1 MSESCQYHS
10 IKLMLIPIQ
19 SQISRLSSLGLLI
32 SIQLALLSVNAQTA
46 KTFRMPTESEVRA
59 LFELATRPLP
69 EKMLLT
75 AEIEILE
82 PPMQPD
88 ELERHISESIA
99 ENEADE
105 KRKEKLA
112 GGPIAESESDDFET
126 FITNALTKRY
136 SGKRKLWRKEW
147 YSRSGELYRSDSYD
161 FLDLELDPILRTN
174 ILSGSIPCLYSKISF
189 ARGGIEKDSRFPK
202 GQSMSINHGIQS
214 GSVHTAEGFSISE
227 PELWPAL
234 SMNAELSFPIG
245 VLLAKADTFPEEPP
259 FRDMILGVELD
270 EAKLNQALQGEVF
283 GWRITARD
291 DLIDDEQVSRIVLQS
306 QANSFFN
313 QILGA
318 LIENATNQ
326 KGKEDLSAVASAQFT
341 YWIGKIA
348 QPSGP
353 RLLKVE
359 KSVPGRRR
367 LTATRQWDDS
377 TGLLKSWSLSDQNL
391 NNGEETNT
399 TYHFKHVDLQ
409 ASFSDEDVFGYGQL
423 QPLQIVSYDKQ
434 VIQIPEGTRLIQGPP
449 EKKVDY
455 KLVMAQLIL
464 YTVVLLPG
472 IYFGRQLVNS
482 TKSRK

>member
-1 MSESCQYHS
+1 MPFTNHLLTRQLELIRIVLPILVVLLHSKAQSAEAFRNPRQSE
-10 IKLMLIPIQ
+10 L
-19 SQISRLSSLGLLI
+19 
-32 SIQLALLSVNAQTA
+32 
-46 KTFRMPTESEVRA
+46 RA

-88 ELERHISESIA
+88 ELERQISESIA

-202 GQSMSINHGIQS
+202 GRSISINHGIQS
-214 GSVHTAEGFSISE
+214 GSVNKEGGYSVSE

-234 SMNAELSFPIG
+234 SMSAELSFPIG

-270 EAKLNQALQGEVF
+270 EAKLVQALQGEVF
-283 GWRITARD
+283 GWKITARD
-291 DLIDDEQVSRIVLQS
+291 DLIGDDKVSMIVLKS
-306 QANSFFN
+306 QANSFLN

-326 KGKEDLSAVASAQFT
+326 KGKEDLSAVASAEFT

-377 TGLLKSWSLSDQNL
+377 TGQLKSWSLSDQNL

-423 QPLQIVSYDKQ
+423 KPLQIVSYDKE
-434 VIQIPEGTRLIQGPP
+434 VILYPEGTRLIQASP
-449 EKKVDY
+449 EMKVDY
-455 KLVMAQLIL
+455 KLIMAQLIPF
-464 YTVVLLPG
+464 VVLLLS
-472 IYFGRQLVNS
+472 IYIGRQFATSANN
-482 TKSRK
+482 RN